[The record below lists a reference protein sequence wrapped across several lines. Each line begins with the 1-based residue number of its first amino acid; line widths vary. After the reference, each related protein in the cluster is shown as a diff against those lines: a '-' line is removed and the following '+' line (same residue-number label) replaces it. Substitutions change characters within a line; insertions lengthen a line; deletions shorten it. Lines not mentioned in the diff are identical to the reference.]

1 MKEMPITVA
10 MVDDDADYAEGVRHL
25 LEMSPQFECVA
36 VCGTA
41 EEALKRLPKL
51 QPRIVLMDIQL
62 PGMSGPE
69 CVAELKDRLPDSE
82 ILMLTVFEEYDRIY
96 EALVAGATGYLLKR
110 TPPGE
115 LLEAIEDLHNGGSPM
130 SSAIARKV
138 VSAFQQMRAAPAAD
152 HAALSQ
158 REEEILRSLA
168 RGRRYK
174 EIAYDLKLSYHT
186 VRTHL
191 QNIYKKLHVKT
202 RSEAV
207 RRFQAG
213 TDKKAV
219 RD

>member
-10 MVDDDADYAEGVRHL
+10 MVDDDADYAEGVRL
-25 LEMSPQFECVA
+25 LLKMSRQFECVA

-41 EEALKRLPKL
+41 EEALKRLPQL

-62 PGMSGPE
+62 PGMSGPA
-69 CVAELKDRLPDSE
+69 CVAELKDRLPETE

-152 HAALSQ
+152 QAALSQ

-174 EIAYDLKLSYHT
+174 EIAYDLNLSYHT

-213 TDKKAV
+213 TDKKAI

>member
-25 LEMSPQFECVA
+25 LEMSHQFECVA

-41 EEALKRLPKL
+41 EEALKRLPQL

-138 VSAFQQMRAAPAAD
+138 VSAFQQMRAAPATD

-191 QNIYKKLHVKT
+191 QNVYKKLHVKT
-202 RSEAV
+202 RGEAV

-219 RD
+219 RG